1 MKWFTKSAVLFSCKT
16 SLAAFLALTI
26 ALLLNFEKPAWAM
39 TSVFVT
45 SQLYAASTLS
55 KSVFRLAGTVL
66 GGIFILL
73 IYPETVQSPLFF
85 SFSVSL
91 WVSVCLYLSLKDRTP
106 KSYIFMLAG
115 YSAAIMGFPEV
126 TSPYAITSTVI
137 SRIEEITLGIL
148 CSSLIHRLILPVPMQ
163 HLLSQNVN
171 NWYKTA
177 QKLCNDLVTHAPG
190 RNTPEREDILI
201 GMANYPLN
209 VETLL
214 THCIYEGEAARKVIR
229 LVSIQ
234 YKHLTYLLPT
244 LTAIETRL
252 SLLADLKIVFPAPV
266 NHAFQHFL
274 LWLNFDIARNT
285 PAMKH
290 LLEESQLTLQK
301 EWREGKITTEEILLF
316 TGLLERLANFVR
328 IGDAFQNVSA
338 RAADLY
344 SNCEAEL
351 AKNSGN
357 VRHTDRGL
365 LLLSAVTAFMAT
377 FLASLFWIGSG
388 WADGASAP
396 LMAAITS
403 SFFASIDSPVTP
415 MRLFVKGVV
424 IALLISLF
432 YIAVLIPQANT
443 LQALIICLFPGL
455 FMLGLAL
462 ARPSTNLI
470 GLSVAIQLPGFI
482 GLSHHYVPNL
492 IVTLNA
498 GLSTLTGIVIAV
510 ALSAIIRNKR
520 PSWIARRAVSMGIR
534 DLLGFMKGVERHSS
548 SLLMR
553 QQFIIRMLD
562 RVNVILPRKR
572 LDPHPDLAAS
582 GDLIA
587 ETWIGANCY
596 DFYARYHRELQ
607 LHQLDSGQMFHE
619 LSLYLRRKMK
629 ALATQPHQ
637 GLLDELN
644 ALLIRL
650 ELLALEDDATFAPLV
665 HLFNI
670 RVSLFPH
677 QRWPGYTSARASLQ
691 GEGG

>member
-39 TSVFVT
+39 TTVFVT

-55 KSVFRLAGTVL
+55 KSVFRLLGTLL
-66 GGIFILL
+66 GGLFILL

-115 YSAAIMGFPEV
+115 YSAAIMGFPDV
-126 TSPYAITSTVI
+126 NSPYAITGTVI
-137 SRIEEITLGIL
+137 SRIEEITLGII
-148 CSSLIHRLILPVPMQ
+148 CSSLIHRLILPVPMH
-163 HLLSQNVN
+163 HLLSQSVS

-177 QKLCNDLVTHAPG
+177 QKLCNDLITHAPG
-190 RNTPEREDILI
+190 RNSPEREDILI

-214 THCIYEGEAARKVIR
+214 THCIYEGEAARNVIR

-252 SLLADLKIVFPAPV
+252 SLLADLKIPFPPCV
-266 NHAFQHFL
+266 THAFQHFL
-274 LWLNFDIARNT
+274 LWLNFDVARNT
-285 PAMKH
+285 GAIQA
-290 LLEESQLTLQK
+290 LLENSQTSLQQA
-301 EWREGKITTEEILLF
+301 WREGKITTEEILLF

-328 IGDAFQNVSA
+328 IGDAWHNVTA

-344 SNCEAEL
+344 SSGDTAL
-351 AKNSGN
+351 SKNSRN
-357 VRHTDRGL
+357 ARHTDRGL

-377 FLASLFWIGSG
+377 FLSSLFWIGSG
-388 WADGASAP
+388 WADGANAP

-415 MRLFVKGVV
+415 MRLFIKGVV

-455 FMLGLAL
+455 FMLGLVL

-498 GLSTLTGIVIAV
+498 GVSTLTGIIIAV
-510 ALSAIIRNKR
+510 ALSAIIRNRR
-520 PSWIARRAVSMGIR
+520 PSWIARRAVAMGIR
-534 DLLGFMKGVERHSS
+534 DLLGFIKAVERHSS

-562 RVNVILPRKR
+562 RVNIILPRKR
-572 LDPHPDLAAS
+572 LDPDAELTAG

-596 DFYARYHRELQ
+596 DFYARYHSELQ
-607 LHQLDSGQMFHE
+607 LHQIDSGQMFHE
-619 LSLYLRRKMK
+619 LGLYLRRKMK
-629 ALATQPHQ
+629 ALPAQPHQ

-644 ALLIRL
+644 GLLTQL
-650 ELLALEDDATFAPLV
+650 EKLSLQHPAMFAAMV

-670 RVSLFPH
+670 RVSLYPH
-677 QRWPGYTSARASLQ
+677 QRWL
-691 GEGG
+691 

>member
-1 MKWFTKSAVLFSCKT
+1 MKWFTTSAVLFSGKT
-16 SLAAFLALTI
+16 TLAAFLALTI
-26 ALLLNFEKPAWAM
+26 ALLLNFEKPAWAV
-39 TSVFVT
+39 TTVFVT

-55 KSVFRLAGTVL
+55 KSIFRLLGTLL
-66 GGIFILL
+66 GGCFILL

-91 WVSVCLYLSLKDRTP
+91 WVAICLYLSLKDRTP

-115 YSAAIMGFPEV
+115 YSAAIMGFPTV
-126 TSPYAITSTVI
+126 SSPYAITWTVI
-137 SRIEEITLGIL
+137 SRIEEITLGII
-148 CSSLIHRLILPVPMQ
+148 CSSLIHRLILPVPMH
-163 HLLSQNVN
+163 HLLSQSVS

-177 QKLCNDLVTHAPG
+177 QKLCNDLISHTSG
-190 RNTPEREDILI
+190 RRTPEREDILI

-214 THCIYEGEAARKVIR
+214 THCIYEGEAARNVIR
-229 LVSIQ
+229 LVSVQ

-252 SLLADLKIVFPAPV
+252 TLLADLKIPFPPCV
-266 NHAFQHFL
+266 SQVFQHFL
-274 LWLNFDIARNT
+274 LWLNFDVSRNT
-285 PAMKH
+285 AAIQH
-290 LLEESQLTLQK
+290 LLSECQTALQQ
-301 EWREGKITTEEILLF
+301 EWRAGNMTTEEILLF

-328 IGDAFQNVSA
+328 IGDAWHNVTA

-344 SNCEAEL
+344 S
-351 AKNSGN
+351 SGDSVLSTGGAN
-357 VRHTDRGL
+357 LRHTDRGL
-365 LLLSAVTAFMAT
+365 LLLSALTAFLAT
-377 FLASLFWIGSG
+377 FLSCLFWAGSG
-388 WADGASAP
+388 WADGANVP

-415 MRLFVKGVV
+415 MRLFIKGVV

-432 YIAVLIPQANT
+432 YIAILIPQANT

-455 FMLGLAL
+455 FMLGLVL
-462 ARPSTNLI
+462 ARPATNLI

-482 GLSHHYVPNL
+482 GLSHHYVPNM

-498 GLSTLTGIVIAV
+498 GISTLTGIIIAV
-510 ALSAIIRNKR
+510 ALTAIIRNRR
-520 PSWIARRAVSMGIR
+520 PSWIARRAVAMGVR
-534 DLLGFMKGVERHSS
+534 DLLGFIKAVERNAA

-553 QQFIIRMLD
+553 QHFIIRMLD
-562 RVNVILPRKR
+562 RVNIILPRKR
-572 LDPHPDLAAS
+572 LDPNAELSAA

-596 DFYARYHRELQ
+596 DYYARYHSELQ
-607 LHQLDSGQMFHE
+607 QHHIDSGQMFHE

-629 ALATQPHQ
+629 ALHTRPHQ
-637 GLLDELN
+637 DLLHELN
-644 ALLIRL
+644 Q
-650 ELLALEDDATFAPLV
+650 LLATLEPLALRHPDIFAAMV

-670 RVSLFPH
+670 RVSLYPD
-677 QRWPGYTSARASLQ
+677 QRWL
-691 GEGG
+691 

>member
-16 SLAAFLALTI
+16 SLAAFLALSI
-26 ALLLNFEKPAWAM
+26 ALLLNFEKPAWAV
-39 TSVFVT
+39 TTVFVT

-55 KSVFRLAGTVL
+55 KSVFRLLGTLL
-66 GGIFILL
+66 GGFFILL

-115 YSAAIMGFPEV
+115 YSAAIMGFPDV
-126 TSPYAITSTVI
+126 SSPYAITGTVI
-137 SRIEEITLGIL
+137 SRLEEITLGIV
-148 CSSLIHRLILPVPMQ
+148 CSSLIHRLILPVPMH
-163 HLLSQNVN
+163 HLLSQSVN

-177 QKLCNDLVTHAPG
+177 QKLCNDLIAHTSG
-190 RNTPEREDILI
+190 RRSPEREDILI

-214 THCIYEGEAARKVIR
+214 THCIYDGEAARNVIR
-229 LVSIQ
+229 LVSVQ
-234 YKHLTYLLPT
+234 YKHLTWLLPT

-252 SLLADLKIVFPAPV
+252 TLLAELKIPFPPCV
-266 NHAFQHFL
+266 THVFQHFL
-274 LWLNFDIARNT
+274 LWLNFDVSRNT
-285 PAMKH
+285 AVIQH
-290 LLEESQLTLQK
+290 LLAECQTSLQQA
-301 EWREGKITTEEILLF
+301 WREGNISTEEILLF
-316 TGLLERLANFVR
+316 TGLLERLGNFVR
-328 IGDAFQNVSA
+328 IDDAWHNVTA

-344 SNCEAEL
+344 SSSDAVLSKSSTNM
-351 AKNSGN
+351 
-357 VRHTDRGL
+357 RHTDQRL

-377 FLASLFWIGSG
+377 FLSSLFWIGSG
-388 WADGASAP
+388 WADGANAP

-415 MRLFVKGVV
+415 MRLFIKGVV

-455 FMLGLAL
+455 FVLGLVL
-462 ARPSTNLI
+462 ARPATNLI

-492 IVTLNA
+492 IATLNA
-498 GLSTLTGIVIAV
+498 GISTLAGIIIAV
-510 ALSAIIRNKR
+510 ALSAIIRNRR
-520 PSWIARRAVSMGIR
+520 PSWIARRAFSMGIR
-534 DLLGFMKGVERHSS
+534 DLLGFIKAVERNSS

-553 QQFIIRMLD
+553 QHFIIRMLD
-562 RVNVILPRKR
+562 RVNIILPRR
-572 LDPHPDLAAS
+572 QLDPDAELSAA

-596 DFYARYHRELQ
+596 DFYARYHTELQ
-607 LHQLDSGQMFHE
+607 QHRIDSSQMFHE
-619 LSLYLRRKMK
+619 LSLYLRRKIK
-629 ALATQPHQ
+629 ALQTQPHQ
-637 GLLDELN
+637 DLLDELN
-644 ALLIRL
+644 QLLKKL
-650 ELLALEDDATFAPLV
+650 ETLSLTCPATFAAMV

-670 RVSLFPH
+670 RVSLYPQ
-677 QRWPGYTSARASLQ
+677 QRWL
-691 GEGG
+691 